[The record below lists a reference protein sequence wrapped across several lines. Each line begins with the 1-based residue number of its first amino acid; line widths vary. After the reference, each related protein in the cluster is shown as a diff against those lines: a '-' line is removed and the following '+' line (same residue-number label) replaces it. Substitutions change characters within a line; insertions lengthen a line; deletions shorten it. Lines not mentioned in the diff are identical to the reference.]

1 MNMPTAVLDKCYLV
15 SKSHTGDTNS
25 PLDIQM
31 INNNNENACNDCLFQ
46 LQNDTNDIP
55 DNGNFRYDLAV

>member
-1 MNMPTAVLDKCYLV
+1 MPTVVLDKYDLV
-15 SKSHTGDTNS
+15 SKSYTGGTDS
-25 PLDIQM
+25 LLDIQM